1 LIVEISTHGSTL
13 KRDHDSFLIS
23 NQEGKNEI
31 PAEKVD
37 AIIIS
42 ANALIST
49 QAIRLAIEKQI
60 HLVVADWSGN
70 PFARVWVSS
79 QGRAADLRRLQYLN
93 QETIIGLRISTDIVT
108 RKIKQQRKILLE
120 LKNNRK
126 KKISELEGAISTLN
140 DILQKLREEHEEI
153 TKDRL
158 LGLEGWC
165 AKKYF
170 RAVSAV
176 LPERWKFEERSQHPA
191 KDEFNAALNYIYG
204 MGYSSVEKIIVL
216 SGLDPNAG
224 FYHADSYGKPT
235 LSYDIMEL
243 VRPLMDQS
251 IVSLFTKKIVREDW
265 FEIQEEGNGGV
276 FLAKK
281 GRMSIIKKYI
291 EENKK
296 LVEKESWDYCKKIIK
311 IIGGQDV

>member
-1 LIVEISTHGSTL
+1 MIVEISTHGSTL

-23 NQEGKNEI
+23 SQEGKSEI

-60 HLVVADWSGN
+60 HIVVADWSGN

-79 QGRAADLRRLQYLN
+79 QGRATDHRRLQYLN
-93 QETIIGLRISTDIVT
+93 QNTIIGLRISTDIVT
-108 RKIKQQRKILLE
+108 RKIIRQRKILLD

-126 KKISELEGAISTLN
+126 KQISELEDAVSTLKE
-140 DILQKLREEHEEI
+140 ILEKLREENEQL
-153 TKDRL
+153 TKERL

-204 MGYSSVEKIIVL
+204 MGYSGVEKIIVL

-265 FEIQEEGNGGV
+265 FERQEKGNGGV

-281 GRMSIIKKYI
+281 GRMSIVKKYI

-296 LVEKESWDYCKKIIK
+296 LIEKESWDYCKKIIK
-311 IIGGQDV
+311 MIGGQRV